1 MKESSS
7 RHPVNVEAVGLMK
20 HGNHKTYM
28 FSVSWSD
35 HNKVLIYRTFRE
47 FKKFQ
52 RDLKKKFP
60 LEAGALYKTERTL
73 PKLKDAPRTVT
84 KRNTTKR
91 FLERLRHLEAY
102 SHSLLKLDAKI
113 SQSDIVVQFF
123 TLQHCDL
130 KPSFPEDSLVI
141 MPSEKKEE
149 TRIVSSHTPDI
160 SAPLI
165 CSKYMCMADYE
176 TADLR
181 DRPFRVKR
189 YEFLDVLL
197 KENTGWW
204 LVENEDRQL
213 AWFPAPY
220 LQDHIKREEYD
231 IAKASQG
238 EGTLCVVIKGY
249 EAQNFDELSVGI
261 GVVVEVLRKS
271 DSGWWLIRYNKR
283 TGFIPS
289 LYLKPYSNPCE
300 KFQHILGRKRHASI
314 PNLYEEKWFGDAYSF
329 LSFRPSIDEQSQSD
343 RGRSQSL
350 GNASLESEARSDLDS
365 DIDSVS
371 GSNGRLSSSN
381 SGGSILST
389 SDTSLSTTTSMYGLP
404 QIPTRPKPEEI
415 LQKCSTVTKN
425 KVRRSLLSMGPIEVN
440 RTQR

>member
-7 RHPVNVEAVGLMK
+7 RHPVNVEAIGLMQ

-60 LEAGALYKTERTL
+60 LEAGALNKTERTL
-73 PKLKDAPRTVT
+73 PKLKDAPRTVP
-84 KRNTTKR
+84 KRNASKK
-91 FLERLRHLEAY
+91 FLERLRLLEAY

-123 TLQHCDL
+123 TLQHSDL

-149 TRIVSSHTPDI
+149 TRIVSPHPPDI

-181 DRPFRVKR
+181 DRTFRVKR

-220 LQDHIKREEYD
+220 LQDHRKTEEFD
-231 IAKASQG
+231 IAKECQ
-238 EGTLCVVIKGY
+238 GTLCVVIKGY

-300 KFQHILGRKRHASI
+300 KFHHILGREHLVST
-314 PNLYEEKWFGDAYSF
+314 PNLHEDRWFGDAYSF
-329 LSFRPSIDEQSQSD
+329 LSFQPSIDEQRQSD
-343 RGRSQSL
+343 RGRLQSL
-350 GNASLESEARSDLDS
+350 GNSSLESEARSDLDS
-365 DIDSVS
+365 DIESVS
-371 GSNGRLSSSN
+371 GSNLRRSSSN
-381 SGGSILST
+381 SGVSFLST
-389 SDTSLSTTTSMYGLP
+389 SDTSLSTTSSVYGLP
-404 QIPTRPKPEEI
+404 KIPTRPKPEEI

-425 KVRRSLLSMGPIEVN
+425 KVRRSLVSMGSIDVN
-440 RTQR
+440 MTQL